1 MVYSLVRPDVDSRA
15 QRGSTDLKSM
25 VHMSTWTTN
34 PTGVKT
40 VVHVGNQSG
49 IAHMAHSPGAMAA
62 RPGGCK
68 PIAHMAHTAHAARK
82 NLGL

>member
-34 PTGVKT
+34 PTGAKA
-40 VVHVGNQSG
+40 VVHVGNVKS
-49 IAHMAHSPGAMAA
+49 ITHMDHSPGAMAA
-62 RPGGCK
+62 RPGDCK
-68 PIAHMAHTAHAARK
+68 PIAHMDHMAHSR
-82 NLGL
+82 LGL